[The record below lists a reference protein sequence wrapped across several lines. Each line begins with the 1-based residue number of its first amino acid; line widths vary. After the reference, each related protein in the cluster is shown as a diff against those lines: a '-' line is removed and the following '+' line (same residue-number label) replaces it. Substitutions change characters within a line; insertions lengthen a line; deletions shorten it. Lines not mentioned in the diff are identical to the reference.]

1 MSTVQSISTKKRLC
15 ETMSVKC
22 QVSVIQCQVS
32 DIMELSEC
40 GHRANNYL
48 TLTHKAYNQV
58 SPRDKIMLTKFSSSL
73 EKAISLGLQVSGVTC
88 LQV

>member
-1 MSTVQSISTKKRLC
+1 
-15 ETMSVKC
+15 MSVKC

-32 DIMELSEC
+32 DIMELFEC

-58 SPRDKIMLTKFSSSL
+58 SPRDKIML
-73 EKAISLGLQVSGVTC
+73 
-88 LQV
+88 